1 MSIAIS
7 GWNTTITQE
16 LFGLISHRE
25 RRSRIS
31 SRVVDS
37 YRNRNIPPGFPNADR
52 YLFAQGLMVGETV
65 EQNMDPSEI
74 YEVNLISVMQR
85 VAAAFRRNNRARVV
99 VIGSMSAELGS
110 HDAHYAAAKAGLHS
124 FVRVWTGLPDRGQLN
139 CVAPTI
145 ISDSRMT
152 EARDDYPAVLKE
164 RRTVS
169 ARQVADLVYYLLYT
183 DSGINRAVIEMTG
196 DKIV

>member
-1 MSIAIS
+1 MSIGIS

-16 LFGLISHRE
+16 LFGLISNRE

-31 SRVVDS
+31 NRVVDS
-37 YRNRNIPPGFPNADR
+37 YHNRNVPSDFPTCDR
-52 YLFAQGLMVGETV
+52 YLFAQGLLAGKAV
-65 EQNMDPSEI
+65 EDSVDPSEI

-85 VAAAFRRNNRARVV
+85 VAAAFRRNDRARVV
-99 VIGSMSAELGS
+99 VIGSMSAILGS
-110 HDAHYAAAKAGLHS
+110 HDTHYAVAKAGLHS
-124 FVRVWTGLPDRGQLN
+124 FVKVWSALPDRGQLN

-183 DSGINRAVIEMTG
+183 DCGINRAVIEMTG
-196 DKIV
+196 DKI